1 MRFSNNPACPFSA
14 GCVADSE
21 IKNVTLPSDIATN
34 TEDAVEY
41 AHNEISIEV
50 DYSSLNFVKVPVP
63 SIARKTKNK
72 VQHIYE
78 KIQTT
83 AEGRKTK
90 KLNWRYWRRNS
101 SNFRKEQID
110 TIRQT
115 RFSRKS

>member
-63 SIARKTKNK
+63 SIARKTKTSSTYITK
-72 VQHIYE
+72 RFKPQQ
-78 KIQTT
+78 K
-83 AEGRKTK
+83 GRKTK
-90 KLNWRYWRRNS
+90 N
-101 SNFRKEQID
+101 
-110 TIRQT
+110 
-115 RFSRKS
+115 